1 MVTRILAVV
10 VLYGLSFS
18 LSAQPVVSGPAP
30 GFIYDTVSRSVR
42 TVIGA
47 PGASWMSSPAAADV
61 DFASIGPNARTAVLW
76 APGGAVKAVPDLTAP
91 DTFTVLDTAVSIP
104 DYVAWMPDSS
114 AVFVYSAPSRQLSR
128 ISALDGVPVVDL
140 VADLSGLEGEMSFAA
155 PANGRVFIGIRGG
168 SGAGVYAVDSG
179 NTTPAFIAAV
189 AQPDAIAVLPG
200 GDPVLWVADHGS
212 QQILEIRNTGG
223 AALITPF
230 AELGEA
236 PDTVGM
242 AVSQDGQR
250 LFVAGD
256 GAMALRVYD
265 IGSRTLSSQIDL
277 DCPASFI
284 QPLWATRFLY
294 LLRSRTKS
302 GDTVLVLSDRKQ
314 PSVYF
319 VAPGE

>member
-1 MVTRILAVV
+1 MVIRILVAV
-10 VLYGLSFS
+10 VLYGLSFPA
-18 LSAQPVVSGPAP
+18 SAQPVVAGPAT
-30 GFIYDTVSRSVR
+30 GFLFDTVSRSVR

-47 PGASWMSSPAAADV
+47 PGTSWMSSAAAGDV

-76 APGGAVKAVPDLTAP
+76 SGGAVKVVPDLTTP
-91 DTFTVLDTAVSIP
+91 DQVTGLDTAVSIP

-114 AVFVYSAPSRQLSR
+114 AVFVYSASSRRLSR
-128 ISALDGVPVVDL
+128 IRVLDGTPVVDPA
-140 VADLSGLEGEMSFAA
+140 ADLSGLEGEMSFAA
-155 PANGRVFIGIRGG
+155 PVNGRVFIGIRRG

-179 NTTPAFIAAV
+179 NTTPVFVAAA

-200 GDPVLWVADHGS
+200 DDPVLFVADHGS
-212 QQILEIRNTGG
+212 RQILEIRNTGG
-223 AALITPF
+223 TAVIAPF

-236 PDTVGM
+236 PETVGM

-265 IGSRTLSSQIDL
+265 IASRTLSSQIDL

-284 QPLWATRFLY
+284 QPLWTERSLY

-302 GDTVLVLSDRKQ
+302 GDMVLVLSDRKQ